1 VSKIVRSIVLRST
14 PTISHKAHRLFDCK
28 FASFLS
34 ECNPPGVVNYES
46 CVENGQVGLI
56 TCSKDFGFCPIFFAE
71 GATQRD
77 DTVSGAAALIFG
89 IICLAICLT
98 GLVMVLKKML
108 LGTSEGIIRKATNL
122 NGYVSM
128 VFGAGITVLVQSSS
142 VTTSVLTPLVGV
154 GLITLE
160 QVLSLVEFDVAM
172 SCLAD
177 MPQV

>member
-1 VSKIVRSIVLRST
+1 
-14 PTISHKAHRLFDCK
+14 
-28 FASFLS
+28 
-34 ECNPPGVVNYES
+34 
-46 CVENGQVGLI
+46 
-56 TCSKDFGFCPIFFAE
+56 
-71 GATQRD
+71 
-77 DTVSGAAALIFG
+77 
-89 IICLAICLT
+89 
-98 GLVMVLKKML
+98 MVLKKML